1 MSDPHKHNLGYGDLR
16 WNGEEWEISMGY
28 PIGYVSLN
36 EELDRIYA
44 TDPVKH
50 GRWEDDHDYIKCS
63 VCGVSVKR
71 DFVFFD
77 IGDWNYCPNCG
88 ARMDL
93 EGRK

>member
-1 MSDPHKHNLGYGDLR
+1 MSDDL
-16 WNGEEWEISMGY
+16 ISRKALKEFIMQN
-28 PIGYVSLN
+28 GYVYAN
-36 EELDRIYA
+36 TLDTFPA
-44 TDPVKH
+44 VDPHKH

-88 ARMDL
+88 AFMGDDSNGKKISM
-93 EGRK
+93 EA